1 MDLLLVVG
9 LGWGRATR
17 TATARGPV
25 RGEGASISVGALA
38 ADDAATVGEAGHG
51 GGASP
56 PIGEEDPEDIPA
68 ASDLF
73 DPETTG
79 RVILMQNVVPAIA
92 TVGAFL
98 VFRVLPLT

>member
-9 LGWGRATR
+9 LGWGRATQ

-25 RGEGASISVGALA
+25 HGEGASISVGALA

-56 PIGEEDPEDIPA
+56 PIGEENPEDTPPPRTSSTPRPSA
-68 ASDLF
+68 GSS
-73 DPETTG
+73 
-79 RVILMQNVVPAIA
+79 
-92 TVGAFL
+92 
-98 VFRVLPLT
+98 